1 MTSMIEPR
9 KPIKTPGMRFK
20 YFAKLEIGDIVP
32 TSKGPFINPRVK
44 GLSIDKI
51 ELHENSIR
59 KGQYQPEYYVPPVVE
74 ENKNGFTITGETRQ
88 RSFLQNTGE
97 HRYQAHENTGATH
110 FYVAVVEWVDEAGK
124 SADYHRDVY
133 MSNENSEFSGEVA
146 QEKRKPEDVVATVV
160 AMVEKNTIPST
171 DEAISSVLSDLGY
184 QKKTNAHKNL
194 INHVNATLGKGGVVA
209 TIATAELKATE
220 KSANEDND
228 DFHTTCRVHN
238 KASEWHRDYH
248 PRLISEVLVP
258 RLEPILEKK
267 PIKPIKVKYAFNGLT
282 PAEVKKT
289 RPKLESKKFLDK
301 FYTDIAKPFVSLY
314 EGGHLKENIDI
325 EFFNQLKGD
334 KFD

>member
-9 KPIKTPGMRFK
+9 KPINTPGMRFK
-20 YFAKLEIGDIVP
+20 YFAKVPMENVIP

-44 GLSIDKI
+44 GLNIAKI
-51 ELHENSIR
+51 ELHENAIR

-74 ENKNGFTITGETRQ
+74 ETLNDN
-88 RSFLQNTGE
+88 FLQNTGE
-97 HRYQAHENTGATH
+97 HRYQAHLNTGATH
-110 FYVAVVEWVDEAGK
+110 FYVAVVEWVDEDGK

-160 AMVEKNTIPST
+160 AMVEKTTIPST

-194 INHVNATLGKGGVVA
+194 INDVNAALGKGGVVA
-209 TIATAELKATE
+209 TIATAELKSTE

-228 DFHTTCRVHN
+228 DVHTTCRVHN
-238 KASEWHRDYH
+238 RASEWHRDYH
-248 PRLISEVLVP
+248 PRLISEVIVP
-258 RLEPILEKK
+258 RLEPLLEKK

-282 PAEVKKT
+282 PAEVKHT
-289 RPKLESKKFLDK
+289 RPKLESKKFIDK
-301 FYTDIAKPFVSLY
+301 FYQDVAKPFVSLY
-314 EGGHLKENIDI
+314 EKGQLKENIDI
-325 EFFNQLKGD
+325 DFFNQLKGD

>member
-9 KPIKTPGMRFK
+9 KPINTPGMRFK
-20 YFAKLEIGDIVP
+20 YFAKVPMENVIP

-44 GLSIDKI
+44 GLNIAKI
-51 ELHENSIR
+51 ELHENAIR

-74 ENKNGFTITGETRQ
+74 ETLYDN
-88 RSFLQNTGE
+88 FLQNTGE
-97 HRYQAHENTGATH
+97 HRYQAHLNTGATH
-110 FYVAVVEWVDEAGK
+110 FYVAVVEWVDEDGK

-160 AMVEKNTIPST
+160 AMVEKDTIPST

-194 INHVNATLGKGGVVA
+194 INDVNAALGKGGVVA
-209 TIATAELKATE
+209 TIATAELKSTE

-228 DFHTTCRVHN
+228 DVHTTCRVHN
-238 KASEWHRDYH
+238 RASEWHRDYH
-248 PRLISEVLVP
+248 PRLISEVIVP
-258 RLEPILEKK
+258 RLEPLLEKK

-282 PAEVKKT
+282 PAEVKHT
-289 RPKLESKKFLDK
+289 RPKLESKKFIDK
-301 FYTDIAKPFVSLY
+301 FYQDVAKPFVSLY
-314 EGGHLKENIDI
+314 EKGQLKENIDI
-325 EFFNQLKGD
+325 DFFNQLKGD

>member
-9 KPIKTPGMRFK
+9 KPINTPGMRFK
-20 YFAKLEIGDIVP
+20 YFAKVPIEEIVP
-32 TSKGPFINPRVK
+32 TSKGPYINPRVK
-44 GLSIDKI
+44 GLNTAKT
-51 ELHENSIR
+51 ELHENAIR
-59 KGQYQPEYYVPPVVE
+59 KGQYQPEYYIPPVVE
-74 ENKNGFTITGETRQ
+74 ETVEGT
-88 RSFLQNTGE
+88 FLQNTGE
-97 HRYQAHENTGATH
+97 HRYQAHLNTGATH
-110 FYVAVVEWVDEAGK
+110 FYVAVVEWVDEDGK

-160 AMVEKNTIPST
+160 AMVDKDTIPST

-194 INHVNATLGKGGVVA
+194 INDVNAALGKGGVVA
-209 TIATAELKATE
+209 TIATAELKSTE

-228 DFHTTCRVHN
+228 DIHTTCRVHN
-238 KASEWHRDYH
+238 RASEWHRDYH

-258 RLEPILEKK
+258 RLEPLLERK

-282 PAEVKKT
+282 PAEVKNT
-289 RPKLESKKFLDK
+289 RPKLESKKFIDK
-301 FYTDIAKPFVSLY
+301 FYQDVAKPFVSLY
-314 EGGHLKENIDI
+314 EKGQLKENIDI
-325 EFFNQLKGD
+325 DFFNQLKGD